1 MTNICLTFD
10 VDWAPEE
17 VLNYL
22 VHKLT
27 KANIKATF
35 FATHDSDILKSLN
48 SELFEVGIHPNFNNS
63 KGDFVTPIEE
73 LMTLYPNSTG
83 GRSHS
88 LFFSSNI
95 LETYE
100 KVGLKY
106 ESNIF
111 LPYHKNLTL
120 VKRRKNLVS
129 IPFFWSDDYCLA
141 NNLIDKKKVSR
152 LLEVEGLKV
161 FNFHPIHIFV
171 NTPSLA
177 YYQTIKQYYHEPE
190 KLLEKKNKSKYGV
203 EDIFN
208 ELIDLINNNDI
219 KSNKMEGI
227 SKNESL

>member
-1 MTNICLTFD
+1 M
-10 VDWAPEE
+10 
-17 VLNYL
+17 
-22 VHKLT
+22 
-27 KANIKATF
+27 
-35 FATHDSDILKSLN
+35 
-48 SELFEVGIHPNFNNS
+48 
-63 KGDFVTPIEE
+63 
-73 LMTLYPNSTG
+73 
-83 GRSHS
+83 
-88 LFFSSNI
+88 FFSSNI

-120 VKRRKNLVS
+120 VKRRQNLVS

-141 NNLIDKKKVSR
+141 NNLIDKKKESR

-171 NTPSLA
+171 NTPSLD

-203 EDIFN
+203 EDVFN

-219 KSNKMEGI
+219 KSNKMEDVL
-227 SKNESL
+227 KNESL